1 MTSQRRPSPPRFLLW
16 VNTAGGRERPY
27 TLARTSLCSP
37 GESSSFYIGFY
48 ITLVIRAIQEYI
60 FLLKKQNAIDATI
73 PFELAPLNYS
83 YQFTVSS
90 LDLIC
95 TCICI
100 RREILAFCCCLH
112 KRYPP
117 THIILQLF
125 FFFSTQQTIVVIDPT
140 FQGMTVPGIVTYSS
154 IDTQFVISFCYDK
167 SPSTATHGQSSC
179 AHGPGLPEGG

>member
-1 MTSQRRPSPPRFLLW
+1 MTSQRGPSPPRFLLW

-83 YQFTVSS
+83 YQLTVSS

-125 FFFSTQQTIVVIDPT
+125 FFHSTNHRGDRSHLPRYDRSWNSYLFFYRYAVCD
-140 FQGMTVPGIVTYSS
+140 
-154 IDTQFVISFCYDK
+154 QF
-167 SPSTATHGQSSC
+167 
-179 AHGPGLPEGG
+179 LL